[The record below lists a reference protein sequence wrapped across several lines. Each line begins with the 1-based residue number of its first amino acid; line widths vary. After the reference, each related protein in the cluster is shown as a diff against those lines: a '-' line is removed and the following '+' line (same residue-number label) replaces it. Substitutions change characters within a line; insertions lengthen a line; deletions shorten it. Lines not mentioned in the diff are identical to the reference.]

1 MSLDHLLPRILILL
15 GVGFLVANLLVVFQ
29 FARFVRLRR
38 SAILTWRGRRPPF
51 YALVRTLAV
60 VLAGLVIVKLGVQ
73 HRPPMDAFGESMMV
87 VYYGVALPLGLRI
100 GRGFYEDGIWSERG
114 FMPYRQIGG
123 LSWREDGAITLVL
136 IDRHRQFA
144 RRLVVPRAHYGEARR
159 VLLDKIAAHD
169 IHFTGKSLDLGAHDE
184 KDDV

>member
-1 MSLDHLLPRILILL
+1 MSLDYLLTRILILL

-29 FARFVRLRR
+29 FMRFMRLRR

-51 YALVRTLAV
+51 YGLGRALAV

-73 HRPPMDAFGESMMV
+73 RRPPMDAFGESMMML
-87 VYYGVALPLGLRI
+87 YYGVALPIGLRI
-100 GRGFYEDGIWSERG
+100 GRGFYEDGIWSESG
-114 FMPYRQIGG
+114 FMPYAKIGG
-123 LSWREDGAITLVL
+123 LSWREGGAITLVL
-136 IDRHRQFA
+136 IHRHRQFA
-144 RRLVVPRAHYGEARR
+144 RKLVVPRRHYGEARR